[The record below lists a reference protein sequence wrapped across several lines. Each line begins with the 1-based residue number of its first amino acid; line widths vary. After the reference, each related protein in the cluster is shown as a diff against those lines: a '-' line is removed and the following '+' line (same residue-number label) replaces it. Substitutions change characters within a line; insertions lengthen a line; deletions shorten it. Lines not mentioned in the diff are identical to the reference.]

1 MKKRNRVTICLVAG
15 VLILAVSAAAA
26 FGSVNGYSRYKEAL
40 KSLALETNNFTAQGT
55 MVVTYGGQEVVRTS
69 GEYAMD
75 GANNAVHSKEWNMG
89 KETEYFS
96 TRLNGVSTWF
106 DSMDKVYYQTE
117 YSGEEG
123 STAAENLLGVDTDD
137 EMLNRMMNFAEIATD
152 TVMGELKNNF
162 VQVGKE
168 NGSTLYQVEIAKN
181 QVPSLVNA
189 GLSLFAYS
197 TGQSN
202 RVDGTVI
209 FADYQALVLNRYE
222 QATGET
228 LSEEFRE
235 GYINGATDEWYE
247 TYEDQM
253 DKVSQFNSSESWED
267 VYYQVLSDKGG
278 TGIVYVDVDG
288 TDTYYSNYDAFAKD
302 HPDQVSDDMS
312 LYVGQDMSLETVL
325 CKFGVDDQ
333 GRLTSN
339 NLEVNFRTTDREGTA
354 HSLVIKLDVTVGSY
368 GTTTIQP
375 LDVGNREKVV

>member
-26 FGSVNGYSRYKEAL
+26 FGSVNGYSRYKEAVKNL
-40 KSLALETNNFTAQGT
+40 LLESDNFSAQGS
-55 MVVTYGGQEVVRTS
+55 MVMTYDGKEVMKVQTD
-69 GEYAMD
+69 YAID
-75 GANNAVHSKEWNMG
+75 GSNNATHSKNWSR
-89 KETEYFS
+89 TENYEYYN
-96 TRLNGVSTWF
+96 TTLNGVNTWF
-106 DSMDKVYYQTE
+106 NSDEDMYFQTQRE
-117 YSGEEG
+117 SG
-123 STAAENLLGVDTDD
+123 STAAENVLGIDTDD
-137 EMLNRMMNFAEIATD
+137 EMMNRVVNFMEIASD

-339 NLEVNFRTTDREGTA
+339 NLEVTFQTTDQDGATHE
-354 HSLVIKLDVTVGSY
+354 LVIKMDVTLNNY
-368 GTTTIQP
+368 GTTVIQP
-375 LDVGNREKVV
+375 LDVGDREKAS

>member
-40 KSLALETNNFTAQGT
+40 KTLLMESDNLSAQGS
-55 MVVTYGGQEVVRTS
+55 MVMTYDGQDVMKVQTDYAIDGSNNSIHTTNWSPTES
-69 GEYAMD
+69 YEYYNTNLD
-75 GANNAVHSKEWNMG
+75 GVN
-89 KETEYFS
+89 
-96 TRLNGVSTWF
+96 TWF
-106 DSMDKVYYQTE
+106 NSEEDMYFQTKRDS
-117 YSGEEG
+117 SA
-123 STAAENLLGVDTDD
+123 STTAENVLGIDTDD
-137 EMLNRMMNFAEIATD
+137 EMMTRVVNFMEIAAD

-168 NGSTLYQVEIAKN
+168 NGSTLYQVEIAQN

-197 TGQSN
+197 TGQTN

-209 FADYQALVLNRYE
+209 FADYQTLVLNRYE

-228 LSEEFRE
+228 LSEDFRE

-253 DKVSQFNSSESWED
+253 DKVSQFNSSENWED
-267 VYYQVLSDKGG
+267 TYYQTLSDKGG
-278 TGIVYVDVDG
+278 TGIVYVSTDG
-288 TDTYYSNYDAFAKD
+288 TATYYSSYDAFSKE
-302 HPDQVSDDMS
+302 HPEEVVDDMS
-312 LYVGQDMSLETVL
+312 LYMGQDMSLETVL

-333 GRLTSN
+333 DRLTSN
-339 NLEVNFRTTDREGTA
+339 NLEVTFRTTDREGTA
-354 HSLVIKLDVTVGSY
+354 HSLVIKLDVTIGSY
-368 GTTTIQP
+368 GSTTIQP
-375 LDVGNREKVV
+375 LDVGGREKVD